1 MDELINDFIAETRDM
16 AQALS
21 RAIVT

>member
-1 MDELINDFIAETRDM
+1 MAPTG

-21 RAIVT
+21 RAPS

>member
-1 MDELINDFIAETRDM
+1 MAPTR

-21 RAIVT
+21 RAP